1 MNCCGCG
8 TGIPAGIPPCVGYT
22 GAGVVPIGNY
32 ATGGIPHAGC
42 DLIDSE
48 VSTLEAAKG
57 LGISTVLLK
66 GSALI
71 PEGFPHPVINS
82 FAELF
87 RPSDSQPDPKNESEI
102 LDSENE

>member
-1 MNCCGCG
+1 MISGEE
-8 TGIPAGIPPCVGYT
+8 
-22 GAGVVPIGNY
+22 GARKPSQAMFEALRRTSGVSFTNML
-32 ATGGIPHAGC
+32 
-42 DLIDSE
+42 LIDSE

-87 RPSDSQPDPKNESEI
+87 RPSDSQPDPKTESEI
-102 LDSENE
+102 LDPKSE